1 MTQRRGNGLLADTYV
16 PLILLP
22 PATADRMLDALR
34 RSGIAAYA
42 LPLDDEVQAT
52 AAIAVEDPP
61 TDHLYVDAE
70 EREAAAA
77 ILRRELPELGE
88 RALGGGA
95 AETAAEA
102 AGAQP
107 RAPDTPG
114 AETADDP
121 ETDTPASSSESARS
135 DPGAADSTASPAS
148 SPSSSDADDADVW
161 ADLVARFY
169 ESGGPPAGDIHWPDA
184 ENLSVREPADRP
196 DDTAD
201 RPSGDGDPSGI
212 GDGPVAEGVDSD
224 GGGAGRRYGRG
235 DDSDPTDHYVPPPP
249 PPFPR
254 GDLTSRLSWGGLFGG
269 PLLLLG
275 SMLLGIRLPGWL
287 AFCAVAAFIAGF
299 VVLVVRMSD
308 RPSGGNGP
316 DDGAVV

>member
-1 MTQRRGNGLLADTYV
+1 MTQRRGNGLLADAYV

-42 LPLDDEVQAT
+42 LPLDDTAEAT
-52 AAIAVEDPP
+52 SAVAVEDPP

-70 EREAAAA
+70 ERDAAAA

-88 RALGGGA
+88 RALGSGA
-95 AETAAEA
+95 SETTAEA

-107 RAPDTPG
+107 RASDTPS

-121 ETDTPASSSESARS
+121 ETDAAGAASGEGARSETGADAGATPPASA
-135 DPGAADSTASPAS
+135 
-148 SPSSSDADDADVW
+148 PSSSGADEDVW

-169 ESGGPPAGDIHWPDA
+169 ESGGPASDAVYWPDA
-184 ENLSVREPADRP
+184 ENLSVRESADRQ
-196 DDTAD
+196 DDTTD
-201 RPSGDGDPSGI
+201 GSEGDDPSGL
-212 GDGPVAEGVDSD
+212 GDGPVAEGADSD
-224 GGGAGRRYGRG
+224 GGGAGRRFGRG
-235 DDSDPTDHYVPPPP
+235 DDSDPSDHYVPPPP